1 MYLALLPYGDHKW
14 HIGSYGSLFP
24 ATMIPSDPPAFDDS
38 PAERTYLAEERTFG
52 AWIRT
57 ALTMLVTAL
66 AVARFIYEQEP
77 SIEALAISLLLL
89 TCSGGVLIHAQA
101 RYSRA
106 IRRAS
111 AHGVGVPPRSL
122 RLALF
127 LVLLATVVL
136 AFALVVPY

>member
-1 MYLALLPYGDHKW
+1 MGPRKAISKRAVHLSAAMTISAG
-14 HIGSYGSLFP
+14 
-24 ATMIPSDPPAFDDS
+24 APSVEDGPD
-38 PAERTYLAEERTFG
+38 ERTYLAEERTFG
-52 AWIRT
+52 AWLRT

-89 TCSGGVLIHAQA
+89 TCAGGVLVHAQA

-111 AHGVGVPPRSL
+111 ARGVRVPPWSL
-122 RLALF
+122 RLLLF